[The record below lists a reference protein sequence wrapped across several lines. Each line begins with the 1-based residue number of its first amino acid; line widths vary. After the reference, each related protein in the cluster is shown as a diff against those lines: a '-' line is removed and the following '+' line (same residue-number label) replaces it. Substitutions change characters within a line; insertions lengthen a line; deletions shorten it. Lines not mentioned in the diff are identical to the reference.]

1 MLKDSHLMFWIRI
14 LGKKGILNSASN
26 IHTLA
31 WNNWGGGGGGTP
43 NPNQLLVPV
52 KYSDA
57 GSC

>member
-31 WNNWGGGGGGTP
+31 WNNWGGGRHQTQKNSLVLGTTIH
-43 NPNQLLVPV
+43 
-52 KYSDA
+52 
-57 GSC
+57 